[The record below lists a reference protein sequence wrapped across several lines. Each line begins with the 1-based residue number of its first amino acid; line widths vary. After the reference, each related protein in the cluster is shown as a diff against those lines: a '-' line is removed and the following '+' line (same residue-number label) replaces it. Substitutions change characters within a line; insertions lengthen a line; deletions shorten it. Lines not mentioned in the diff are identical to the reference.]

1 MRVSYQDLVLDLD
14 GHVAVMTLRR
24 PEKLNALGDVLH
36 DEINAVCAEVDA
48 NDEIRALIITGE
60 GRGFSA
66 GADLTPSRPDADP
79 DARPS
84 QNQRLDEYGWVGRQ
98 AKTVYQL
105 NKPTIAAVN
114 GDAVGAG
121 MSLALACDLRVGT
134 LESRFKTTFIERNL
148 SPDSGMSFFL
158 PRIIGYARA
167 VDLIFTSRF
176 VMGPEALEL
185 GLLNRLVDHDRL
197 MEESLTLANQL
208 AKWPPVAMR
217 SAKRTIQRNL
227 QVDLD
232 TALRNENAGLRFA
245 GRAPHD
251 AAESRAS
258 FIEQR
263 EPHFTGE

>member
-1 MRVSYQDLVLDLD
+1 VSYQDLTLDLD

-48 NDEIRALIITGE
+48 NNEIRALIITGE

-66 GADLTPSRPDADP
+66 GADLTPSPREADP
-79 DARPS
+79 DEMPS
-84 QNQRLDEYGWVGRQ
+84 QNQRLDQYGWVGRQ
-98 AKTVYQL
+98 GKTVYQL

-114 GDAVGAG
+114 GVAVGAG
-121 MSLALACDLRVGT
+121 MSLALACDLRVGS

-158 PRIIGYARA
+158 PRIIGYSRA
-167 VDLIFTSRF
+167 MDLIFTSRF
-176 VMGPEALEL
+176 VIGPEALEL
-185 GLLNRLVDHDRL
+185 GLLNRLVEHEQLLD
-197 MEESLTLANQL
+197 ESLALANQI

-217 SAKRTIQRNL
+217 SAKRTVQRNL

-232 TALRNENAGLRFA
+232 TALINESVGLGFA
-245 GRAPHD
+245 RRAPHD
-251 AAESRAS
+251 MAESRAS
-258 FIEQR
+258 FLEQR

>member
-1 MRVSYQDLVLDLD
+1 MSYQDLTLDFD

-36 DEINAVCAEVDA
+36 DEINAVCAEVEA
-48 NDEIRALIITGE
+48 NDEVRALIITGE

-66 GADLTPSRPDADP
+66 GADLTPSRVDADP
-79 DARPS
+79 DALPS
-84 QNQRLDEYGWVGRQ
+84 QSQRLDEYGWVGRQ
-98 AKTVYQL
+98 GKTVYQL

-114 GDAVGAG
+114 GVAVGAG
-121 MSLALACDLRVGT
+121 MSLALACDLRVGSDQT
-134 LESRFKTTFIERNL
+134 RFKTTFIERNL

-185 GLLNRLVDHDRL
+185 GLLNRLVAHDDL
-197 MEESLTLANQL
+197 LDESLALANQIT
-208 AKWPPVAMR
+208 KWPPVAMR

-227 QVDLD
+227 QVDLE
-232 TALRNENAGLRFA
+232 TALRNESVGLGFS
-245 GRAPHD
+245 GRSPSD

-258 FIEQR
+258 FLEQR
-263 EPHFTGE
+263 EPHFTGQ

>member
-1 MRVSYQDLVLDLD
+1 MSYQDLVLDLD

-114 GDAVGAG
+114 GVAVGAG

-134 LESRFKTTFIERNL
+134 LESRFKTTVIERNL

>member
-1 MRVSYQDLVLDLD
+1 
-14 GHVAVMTLRR
+14 
-24 PEKLNALGDVLH
+24 
-36 DEINAVCAEVDA
+36 
-48 NDEIRALIITGE
+48 
-60 GRGFSA
+60 
-66 GADLTPSRPDADP
+66 
-79 DARPS
+79 
-84 QNQRLDEYGWVGRQ
+84 
-98 AKTVYQL
+98 
-105 NKPTIAAVN
+105 
-114 GDAVGAG
+114 
-121 MSLALACDLRVGT
+121 
-134 LESRFKTTFIERNL
+134 
-148 SPDSGMSFFL
+148 MSFFL

-251 AAESRAS
+251 AAEARAS